1 MILRLVVPITP
12 PAVGFSECWDRQYA
26 SFDRLRMRVFL
37 GATKTAPHPELVEG
51 RKMIMQRK
59 DARIGVFA
67 GVTPRGRDDESGTA
81 KAG

>member
-12 PAVGFSECWDRQYA
+12 PAVGFSECWDRQCA

-37 GATKTAPHPELVEG
+37 GATKIAPHPELVEG
-51 RKMIMQRK
+51 RKMVMQRK

-67 GVTPRGRDDESGTA
+67 GVTPRVRDGTA